1 MKVTKMT
8 ERQKLFIEYYIQTGG
23 VATTAALKAGYS
35 SRTAYSIGQRLLK
48 NVEIKSVIDE
58 KLKSLES
65 ELIAKSEEILQYLT
79 SVLRGEAAEEIVA
92 TVGIGRGKTEIVKVN
107 KAPSTKDRLKAA
119 EILCRIFG
127 LFNAEKVEVN
137 AGEILITTLNSVWLY
152 DDVG

>member
-1 MKVTKMT
+1 MAKLT
-8 ERQKLFIEYYIQTGG
+8 EKQQRFIDYFIQSAN
-23 VATTAALKAGYS
+23 ATQAALLAGYS
-35 SRTAYSIGQRLLK
+35 QKTSYSQGQRLLK

-58 KLKSLES
+58 KLRIMES
-65 ELIAKSEEILQYLT
+65 ERIAKNQEVLELLT
-79 SVLRGEAAEEIVA
+79 AVMRGEIEEEIVVV
-92 TVGIGRGKTEIVKVN
+92 VGTGHGKSEAIKIN

-137 AGEILITTLNSVWLY
+137 AGEILITTLNSVWLD

>member
-1 MKVTKMT
+1 MAKLT
-8 ERQKLFIEYYIQTGG
+8 EKQQRFIDYFIQSAN
-23 VATTAALKAGYS
+23 ATQAALLAGYS
-35 SRTAYSIGQRLLK
+35 QKTSYSQGQRLLK

-58 KLKSLES
+58 RLKSLES

-79 SVLRGEAAEEIVA
+79 SVLRGEAIEEVIA

-127 LFNAEKVEVN
+127 LFNAEKVEVD
-137 AGEILITTLNSVWLY
+137 AGEILITTLNSVWI
-152 DDVG
+152 DENVG